1 MRIMITLT
9 MTITITTTA
18 HHHQLT
24 KRDCATSSEFDNG
37 NNYNNNQQGELT
49 WIADLDIFGDFIR
62 IRILNC
68 TLVAITFETNCILED
83 DHHQQI
89 IKIIL
94 TMAWWISSSEASCH
108 QGQFCGFEKIS
119 EMRQNLILNRVPQ
132 WATCKPPL
140 SHHIHNLN
148 KHHHNCSH
156 DHDDHDQDPKLW
168 HSWGATCKLCQ
179 MVQIVFTPAS
189 SKAIRQLEEPE
200 LFLPPSSW
208 IVLLASYDLDCLESC
223 QQFS

>member
-68 TLVAITFETNCILED
+68 TLVATTFETNCILED

-108 QGQFCGFEKIS
+108 QGQFCSFEKIS

-132 WATCKPPL
+132 WATCKPRWVIIYKIL
-140 SHHIHNLN
+140 TNVII
-148 KHHHNCSH
+148 
-156 DHDDHDQDPKLW
+156 
-168 HSWGATCKLCQ
+168 
-179 MVQIVFTPAS
+179 IVLMLMIIMIRIQSCGTHEAPRANSAKWFRLFFTPAS
-189 SKAIRQLEEPE
+189 SKAIRQLEQPE
-200 LFLPPSSW
+200 LFLPPPW